1 MKVTA
6 VDCFLVKSG
15 FRKNLAFVK
24 VTTDDG
30 IIGWGEA
37 FTHHDREQA
46 TAVMVDEL
54 ARYLIG
60 RDPFQIKYFTEIAFN
75 DGAARRSSLE
85 FHSALSGI
93 EIALWDIVGKALNQ
107 PVYNLLGGPV
117 REKFY
122 VYANGWSFGC
132 KTPDDFAKAAVKTR
146 EAGFTALK
154 FYCLT
159 GPARTFISAKQE
171 QDAVDVVRAVREAVG
186 PDVHLMVD
194 LSRKLSPYHAIRLAD
209 RFEEFNLYWFEEPC
223 TADNI
228 DALAEIKAGV
238 SIPVVTGEGIHNVAG
253 FRDVFVNDAADII
266 NPDVASC
273 GGILKLKEIAAT
285 AEPYYVAMSPHNY
298 NSTLVGMA
306 ATIQACAT
314 MTNFIIAEYF
324 VTFEDLACEISPNNP
339 LIPKDSYIDLPTG
352 PGLGIEVNEEV
363 LKKYPFEQFATRVT
377 RQISDEGP

>member
-6 VDCFLVKSG
+6 VDCFLVRSD

-30 IIGWGEA
+30 IVGWGEA
-37 FTHHDREQA
+37 FTHHDRERA
-46 TAVMVDEL
+46 TAVMIEEL

-85 FHSALSGI
+85 FYSALAGL
-93 EIALWDIVGKALNQ
+93 EIALWDIVGKALDQ

-117 REKFY
+117 RDKFY
-122 VYANGWSFGC
+122 VYANGWAFGC
-132 KTPDDFAKAAVKTR
+132 KTPDDFARAAEKTAQ
-146 EAGFTALK
+146 AGFTAMK

-171 QDAVDVVRAVREAVG
+171 NDAVAAVRAVRDAVG
-186 PDVHLMVD
+186 PDINLMVD
-194 LSRKLSPYHAIRLAD
+194 LSRKLSPYHAVRLAE
-209 RFEEFNLYWFEEPC
+209 RLEEFNLYWFEEPC
-223 TADNI
+223 TAENI
-228 DALAEIKAGV
+228 DALAEIRANV
-238 SIPVVTGEGIHNVAG
+238 SIPVVTGEGIHTTAG
-253 FRDVFVNDAADII
+253 FRDVLINEAADIL
-266 NPDVASC
+266 NPDVGSC
-273 GGILKLKEIAAT
+273 GGILKLKEIAAM

-306 ATIQACAT
+306 ASIQACAL
-314 MTNFIIAEYF
+314 MPNFIIAEYF
-324 VTFEDLACEISPNNP
+324 VPYEPLAQRLSPGNP
-339 LIPKDSYIDLPTG
+339 MVQKNSYIDLPTG
-352 PGLGIEVNEEV
+352 PGLGIEVDEEA
-363 LKKYPFEQFATRVT
+363 LRKIPFEQFDLRVT

>member
-37 FTHHDREQA
+37 FTHHDRERA

-93 EIALWDIVGKALNQ
+93 EIALWDIVGKALDQ

-117 REKFY
+117 RDKFY
-122 VYANGWSFGC
+122 TYANGWSFGC
-132 KTPDDFAKAAVKTR
+132 KTPDEFARAAEKTR

-154 FYCLT
+154 FYCVT
-159 GPARTFISAKQE
+159 GAPRTFISAQQE
-171 QDAVDVVRAVREAVG
+171 QEAVDVVRAVRDAVG
-186 PDVHLMVD
+186 PDVELMVD
-194 LSRKLSPYHAIRLAD
+194 VSRKLSPYHAIRLAE
-209 RFEEFNLYWFEEPC
+209 RLEEFNLYWFEEPC

-228 DALAEIKAGV
+228 DALAEIKAK
-238 SIPVVTGEGIHNVAG
+238 SPIPVVTGEGIHHVAG

-306 ATIQACAT
+306 ATIHACAT
-314 MTNFIIAEYF
+314 MPNFIIAEYF
-324 VTFEDLACEISPNNP
+324 VTFEDLACEISPGNQYVA
-339 LIPKDSYIDLPTG
+339 KDSYIGLPTG
-352 PGLGIEVNEEV
+352 PGLGIDVNEDV
-363 LKKYPFEQFATRVT
+363 LKNNPFVQFDTRVT